1 MSSTGCL
8 RVMRCELDYLSRTDG
23 SCSYSQGR
31 TLIWACCTGP
41 GDIHVARREDDQMY
55 LDVSFRQLVGDCQHH
70 KLNNIIRSTLES
82 VLNVRMFPRTG
93 LTVTAHLLQ
102 ADGSIG
108 GVALTAVGLSVLDN
122 GISIKAPFCGVEVC
136 RVNGKLI
143 LDADAKMQAKAD
155 ANWLFAFIRTAD
167 GDAEMVAS
175 DSVGQFKMDDFAS
188 ALSLAR
194 MGAKQIFSFYKE
206 MIERKLSVD
215 VLPQSLQS

>member
-1 MSSTGCL
+1 MSSAGRL
-8 RVMRCELDYLSRTDG
+8 RLMRCELGYLRRMDG

-31 TLIWACCTGP
+31 TLVWASCAGP
-41 GDIHVARREDDQMY
+41 GDVHVARREDEQMY
-55 LDVSFRQLVGDCQHH
+55 LAVSFRQLSGDCQHH

-82 VLNVRMFPRTG
+82 VLDLKMFPRTG

-102 ADGSIG
+102 DDGSIG
-108 GVALTAVGLSVLDN
+108 GVALTAVGLSILDN

-136 RVNGKLI
+136 QVEGRMV
-143 LDADAKMQAKAD
+143 LDADAKTQAKAD

-175 DSVGQFKMDDFAS
+175 DSAGQFKMDAFAS

-194 MGAKQIFSFYKE
+194 LGAQQIFSFYKE

-215 VLPQSLQS
+215 VLPQAL

>member
-1 MSSTGCL
+1 MSSAGRL
-8 RVMRCELDYLSRTDG
+8 RLMRCELGYLRRMDG

-31 TLIWACCTGP
+31 TLVWASCAGP
-41 GDIHVARREDDQMY
+41 GDVHVARREDEQMY
-55 LDVSFRQLVGDCQHH
+55 LAVSFRQLSGDCQHH

-82 VLNVRMFPRTG
+82 VLDLKMFPRTG

-102 ADGSIG
+102 DDGSIG
-108 GVALTAVGLSVLDN
+108 GVALTAVGLSILDN

-136 RVNGKLI
+136 QVEGRMI
-143 LDADAKMQAKAD
+143 LDADAKTQAKAD

-167 GDAEMVAS
+167 VSDMDA
-175 DSVGQFKMDDFAS
+175 FAS

-194 MGAKQIFSFYKE
+194 LGAQQIFSFYKE

-215 VLPQSLQS
+215 VLPQAL